1 MVAEKVA
8 YAEVELAEGS
18 PLVSEL
24 VRLLAHDLTIPNA
37 LFPDKRQ

>member
-1 MVAEKVA
+1 VPIDTEDAT
-8 YAEVELAEGS
+8 
-18 PLVSEL
+18 LVSEL